1 MSIFAFDKVNKFE
14 EEKQN
19 KYSKKSHS
27 VPYEKYFGEMDL
39 TDEEKEERKE
49 LAKKIELIMLFLFAF
64 IESSI
69 NMGEIDRET
78 TLDLLRDR
86 YCNIFVGDEQF
97 NEYIS
102 QYISMTSEK
111 ILDTTILNLD
121 KDYFLSE
128 DRAMFIAENESNSIR
143 NYMQYIEAVQ
153 SGYTKKQWIT
163 MGDSHVRLTHGNVNG
178 EIIPINELFK
188 VGDSL
193 LLFPKDESH
202 DPSPNEV
209 VNCRCTIKYLK

>member
-1 MSIFAFDKVNKFE
+1 MAFDKINKFE
-14 EEKQN
+14 EQKQN
-19 KYSKKSHS
+19 KYSKKSRS

-49 LAKKIELIMLFLFAF
+49 LAKKIELVMLFLFAF

-69 NMGEIDRET
+69 NIGQIDRET

-86 YCNIFVGDEQF
+86 YYNIFIGDKKF

-102 QYISMTSEK
+102 QYVSMTSEE

-153 SGYTKKQWIT
+153 NGCTKKQWIT
-163 MGDSHVRLTHGNVNG
+163 MGDSHVRLTHGNVDG

-202 DPSPNEV
+202 NPSPNEV
-209 VNCRCTIKYLK
+209 VNCRCTVKYLK